1 MLFVAGLVQPVFATD
16 YYVSTSGS
24 DSNAGTAAGSAWRT
38 IEKVNNQTFGP
49 GDRVLFQ
56 AGQTFAGTIYLT
68 AADGGVAS
76 NPVTVG
82 SFGTGRATI
91 NGGAGSGLSLRGTTG
106 IRVVNLN
113 FIGLGRKTGNEKGMG
128 VQVANANGITI
139 DQVDASGFQR
149 AGVDFAYSSNVRLT
163 NVFAHN
169 NGYAGIAGY
178 SATDVYIGYCRAIRN
193 SGDPTITTNHSGNGI
208 VVSGRRIVI
217 EYSEAA
223 YNGYDMQQVYNNGPV
238 GIWCHDADQVTIQ
251 HCISHNN
258 SSPKGDGGGFDL
270 DGGVTNSVVQ
280 YNYAYE
286 NKNYGFLAWEYGSS
300 VQWSGNVFRFNISA
314 NNYGPGL
321 LLGANGSQGLQNC
334 EVYNNVFY
342 SSAYPAVT
350 QMGPTVNV
358 NLRNNI
364 FMGPNSSSL
373 VTTASGLL
381 YQANAYW
388 STNGGFNVG
397 GYKSLQEWAN
407 ATGQEKLNGTVVG
420 INANPG
426 FQDPANYQKLTDPA
440 RLPSL
445 TSFLVPATSPVVDK
459 GVNLRATFN
468 IDPGTR
474 DFYGK
479 ALPTSTGTDIGA
491 QEAGS
496 ATQTPTTTPTSTG
509 CTGTGSL
516 QYEVWNNVSGSTVS
530 SIPTGSAPSSTSA
543 INSFEAPAQ
552 TLYNYG
558 ARTRGYVCAP
568 VSGAYTF
575 WVVGDDAAELFLS
588 TDADPAKKVR
598 IASCAGWTSG
608 NRDFTRMASQQ
619 SATIQLTAGTRYYV
633 EALHKQSWGPGYLAV
648 AWRLPN
654 GTRQEPIPGA
664 SLVPFGAIPT
674 PTPTPTP
681 TPVPAPSQPNLA
693 LNPGFEA
700 DKGPVQAPASW
711 YTWAGSAGTDADA
724 DLTETTGGAYAG
736 TYHGA
741 HRKDRPYEV
750 YTYQVVKGLA
760 NGYYTLRAWTK
771 SSGGQTHAML
781 LAKNFGSGQVSAR
794 LPATAGGVAGAWQ
807 QVELKDINVTN
818 GSCEIALYSNA
829 AAGQWL
835 LFDEVTLV
843 SQAATASK
851 STSAV
856 TSPASNAA
864 EVRAEP
870 QSWPNPVQNE
880 LQVSYPSA
888 ENQVVEVQLSNLQSA
903 RVQLRHKQSVFPGNN
918 QFSLNTSALKPG
930 LYLLQINGGKQPY
943 SQRISV
949 ERP

>member
-1 MLFVAGLVQPVFATD
+1 MVAGLVRTVHATD
-16 YYVSTSGS
+16 YYVSPNGS
-24 DSNAGTAAGSAWRT
+24 DSNTGTASHSAWQT
-38 IEKVNNQTFGP
+38 IDMVNSRTFGP

-56 AGQTFAGTIYLT
+56 AGQTFAGTIVLT
-68 AADGGVAS
+68 DTDGGVVS
-76 NPVTVG
+76 NPVIVG

-113 FIGLGRKTGNEKGMG
+113 FKGLGRKTGNYKGKG
-128 VQVANANGITI
+128 VSVAHANGISI

-149 AGVDFAYSSNVRLT
+149 AGVDFAYSTNVRVT
-163 NVFAHN
+163 NVFAYN
-169 NGYAGIAGY
+169 NGYAGITGY
-178 SATDVYIGYCRAIRN
+178 DSNDVYIGYCRAIRN

-223 YNGYDMQQVYNNGPV
+223 YNGYDMQQVHDNGPV
-238 GIWCHDADQVTIQ
+238 GIWCHDTDQITIQ

-258 SSPKGDGGGFDL
+258 SSTKGDGGGFDL
-270 DGGVTNSVVQ
+270 DGGVTNAVVQ

-286 NKNYGFLAWEYGSS
+286 NKNYGFLGWEYGSS
-300 VQWSGNVFRFNISA
+300 AQWSGNVFRFNISA

-342 SSAYPAVT
+342 SAEYPAVT
-350 QMGPTVNV
+350 QMGPTANV

-364 FMGPNSSSL
+364 FMGPNSVSL
-373 VTTASGLL
+373 VATASGLL

-397 GYKSLQEWAN
+397 GYGSLQDWAN
-407 ATGQEKLNGTVVG
+407 ATGQEKLNGTLVG

-426 FQDPANYQKLTDPA
+426 FQDPANYQKLTDPT

-445 TSFLVPATSPVVDK
+445 TSFLVPTSSPVVDK
-459 GVNLRATFN
+459 GLNLRAAFN
-468 IDPGTR
+468 IDPGIQ

-479 ALPTSTGTDIGA
+479 ALPTSNGTDIGA
-491 QEAGS
+491 QETGS
-496 ATQTPTTTPTSTG
+496 ATTTTTPTTTTG
-509 CTGTGSL
+509 CSGMGSL
-516 QYEVWNNVSGSTVS
+516 QYQVWNNVSGTAVGD
-530 SIPTGSAPSSTSA
+530 IPTGSTPSSSSA
-543 INSFEAPAQ
+543 IPTFEGPASAA
-552 TLYNYG
+552 YNYG
-558 ARTRGYVCAP
+558 ARARGYLCAP
-568 VSGAYTF
+568 ATGAYTF
-575 WVVGDDAAELFLS
+575 WIVGDDAAELYLS

-598 IASCAGWTSG
+598 IASCAGWTSS
-608 NRDFTRMASQQ
+608 NRDFTRYPSQQ
-619 SATIQLTAGTRYYV
+619 SATIQLQAGTRYYV
-633 EALHKQSWGPGYLAV
+633 EALHKQAWGNGYLAV

-654 GTRQEPIPGA
+654 GTRQEPIPGS
-664 SLVPFGAIPT
+664 SLLPFGAASPTPAPAPSPT
-674 PTPTPTP
+674 PT
-681 TPVPAPSQPNLA
+681 QPNLT

-700 DKGPVQAPASW
+700 DLAPVQAPQAW
-711 YTWAGSAGTDADA
+711 HTWAGSAGTDADA
-724 DLTETTGGAYAG
+724 DYTTTTGGAYAG

-741 HRKDRPYEV
+741 HRKDRAYEV
-750 YTYQVVKGLA
+750 YTYQVVKELPTGF
-760 NGYYTLRAWTK
+760 YTLRAWTK
-771 SSGGQTHAML
+771 SSGGQSHALL
-781 LAKNFGSGQVSAR
+781 LAKHFGSGQVSAR
-794 LPATAGGVAGAWQ
+794 VPASAGGVTGAWQ
-807 QVELKDINVTN
+807 QVELKDIYVTN
-818 GSCEIALYSNA
+818 GKCEVAFYSNA
-829 AAGQWL
+829 AAEQWL
-835 LFDEVTLV
+835 FYDEVTLV
-843 SQAATASK
+843 SQSTAISSSATTAAVPVGNYS
-851 STSAV
+851 
-856 TSPASNAA
+856 
-864 EVRAEP
+864 EVQARP

-903 RVQLRHKQSVFPGNN
+903 RVQLRHKQLVVPGNN
-918 QFSLNTSALKPG
+918 QFSLNTSSLKPG